1 MTQLVVALAATVAA
15 LAAVVWS
22 GATRRRSLHYGL
34 VVVLF
39 ASLGVSIYFAERVG
53 ATLAFEGAAGV
64 VHGVHMVAVAA
75 TFLCCPLVLWSGWQ
89 LARRPTGAVAERNR
103 HRKLAVVFVT
113 LVLIT
118 SVLGTAMTV
127 MATPRA

>member
-1 MTQLVVALAATVAA
+1 MTQLIVALAATVAA

-39 ASLGVSIYFAERVG
+39 ASLGTAIYFAERVG
-53 ATLAFEGAAGV
+53 ATLVFEGAAGV
-64 VHGVHMVAVAA
+64 VHRVHMVAVAA
-75 TFLCCPLVLWSGWQ
+75 TFLCCPPVLWSGWR
-89 LARRPTGAVAERNR
+89 LARRRTEAIAERR
-103 HRKLAVVFVT
+103 LHRKLAVVFVT

-118 SVLGTAMTV
+118 SVLGTAMT
-127 MATPRA
+127 ALAIPRT